1 MKSEVT
7 LRQFRYFIA
16 AATSGQ
22 FSSAAVAEHVSQSA
36 ITSAVQS
43 LESQLK
49 VRLFER
55 LPHGVVLTPEGQV
68 FFHHARHV
76 MDSVNDAMRHAS
88 LLPQTATGTI
98 RLAATYTVLGYFLP
112 DLLSRFKRSYPQVEI
127 DLVDMD
133 RAALEQALADETID
147 LGIGLLSNIDAGER
161 YGHRLL
167 VRSRRRAWMGA
178 AHPLAKQASVSLKE
192 VAACPYIL
200 LTVDDADVA
209 AIRHWSDGETK
220 LKVAMRTGSLEALR
234 GLVAY
239 GFGVSILSDLVYRPW
254 SLEGKKIMAISISD
268 EIAPMDV
275 GLLWPKA
282 KEPSGL
288 VDIFRQFLIDACDS
302 DSENLAAG
310 TGVLAAARSRRIG
323 AKGA

>member
-1 MKSEVT
+1 MKDEVT

-22 FSSAAVAEHVSQSA
+22 FSAAAISEHVSQSA

-43 LESQLK
+43 LEKQLK
-49 VRLFER
+49 VRLFDR
-55 LPHGVVLTPEGQV
+55 LPHGVVLTAEGQV

-133 RAALEQALADETID
+133 RPTLEQALLDETID
-147 LGIGLLSNIDAGER
+147 LGVGLLSNIDAPQR
-161 YGHRLL
+161 YGHHLL
-167 VRSRRRAWMGA
+167 VRSRRRVWVGA
-178 AHPLAKQASVSLKE
+178 NHALARQAAVSL
-192 VAACPYIL
+192 ADIQRYPYIL
-200 LTVDDADVA
+200 LTVDDAEA
-209 AIRHWSDGETK
+209 AATRHWGGASPA
-220 LKVAMRTGSLEALR
+220 LNIAMRTSSLEALR

-239 GFGVSILSDLVYRPW
+239 GFGLSILSDLVYRPW
-254 SLEGKKIMAISISD
+254 SLEGKKIMAIPVSD
-268 EIAPMDV
+268 PLAPMDV
-275 GLLWPKA
+275 GLLWPVTR
-282 KEPSGL
+282 EPSGL
-288 VDIFRQFLIDACDS
+288 VDVFRQFLIHACDS
-302 DSENLAAG
+302 EGGMYAAG
-310 TGVLAAARSRRIG
+310 AIQRAAPRNR
-323 AKGA
+323 